1 MAKRYKNR
9 EHLMWVKTLPCLINS
24 QDCEGVTAAHH
35 LLKPYDGSRGMGMKA
50 NDRNVIPLCQY
61 HHTLLHDTLG
71 AEFSL
76 FLRYG
81 LSELTGM
88 IVAEKLWIKSP
99 HNPERKEYFDDLPF

>member
-1 MAKRYKNR
+1 
-9 EHLMWVKTLPCLINS
+9 MWVKSLPCLINS
-24 QDCEGVTAAHH
+24 QDCNGLIAAHH
-35 LLKPYDGSRGMGMKA
+35 LIKPWDGSRGMGMKA
-50 NDRNVIPLCQY
+50 NDRNAIPLCQY
-61 HHTLLHDTLG
+61 HHTILHDTLG

-99 HNPERKEYFDDLPF
+99 HNPDNADFDDNDPF